1 MRQNYDKKNEQGWDC
16 LIAYGR
22 GEPVPGYNSIKI
34 GSGLDSKIQ
43 GLETRLLDLH
53 GYGSCRATRRFL
65 KEIDAWGPDIV
76 HLHNIHGYYINFEIL
91 FAWIKAHP
99 ERQVLWTLHDCWSF
113 TGHCSYF
120 TAVGCEQWKTRCTHC
135 VQLRRY
141 PKCLFH
147 GNVKRNFDRKQA
159 AFTGV
164 ANMKLIVPSH
174 WLEGL
179 VKQSFLKEYPI
190 EVAYNTI
197 DATVFKPTPSDFR
210 ARYGLQDKK
219 VILGVASV
227 WEDRKGLNDFVKLAQ
242 MLDDTYAIVLVGLT
256 EQQIRQMPENIIGIR
271 RTNSARD
278 LAAIYTAADIFVN
291 PTYEDNYPT
300 VNLEAQACGTP
311 VITYDVGG
319 CKETLH
325 NSNST
330 AILCGVD
337 NILKSLKKT

>member
-1 MRQNYDKKNEQGWDC
+1 
-16 LIAYGR
+16 
-22 GEPVPGYNSIKI
+22 
-34 GSGLDSKIQ
+34 
-43 GLETRLLDLH
+43 
-53 GYGSCRATRRFL
+53 
-65 KEIDAWGPDIV
+65 
-76 HLHNIHGYYINFEIL
+76 
-91 FAWIKAHP
+91 
-99 ERQVLWTLHDCWSF
+99 
-113 TGHCSYF
+113 
-120 TAVGCEQWKTRCTHC
+120 
-135 VQLRRY
+135 
-141 PKCLFH
+141 
-147 GNVKRNFDRKQA
+147 
-159 AFTGV
+159 
-164 ANMKLIVPSH
+164 MKLIVPSH

-337 NILKSLKKT
+337 NILNSLKKT